1 LPEARTGP
9 GTTKTD
15 QTQIK
20 RPRYMGIATF
30 MRAPLVQNLS
40 SIDIALAGVPFD
52 GGVTNRS
59 GARHGP
65 REVRNQSSLMRTVHP
80 VTRQNPFDLKRI
92 GDIGDIDLPDLFD
105 LEASVESIHQ
115 FYLRIAK
122 AGVMPLTA
130 GGDHTISYP
139 ILKALGA
146 RSPLGLVHIDSHT
159 DTWDSFAGSK
169 FMHGTPF
176 RRAIEAG
183 AIDPRRTI
191 QIGIRGAQSS
201 CEGWDYSRDQ
211 GMRVVFM
218 DEVEALGIEG
228 IVREAHRVVSD
239 EPCYLSFD
247 IDALDPAFAPGTG
260 TPEAGGFTMREAIR
274 LVRGLQG
281 LQLVGADLVEV
292 SPPFDIGGVT
302 ALNGATLLYEMLCL
316 LACRPNSRGQRRK
329 A

>member
-1 LPEARTGP
+1 M
-9 GTTKTD
+9 KTD

-30 MRAPLVQNLS
+30 MRAPLIQDLS
-40 SIDIALAGVPFD
+40 SIDIALTGVPFD

-65 REVRNQSSLMRTVHP
+65 REVRNQSSLMRAVHP

-122 AGVMPLTA
+122 AGVMPLTT

-176 RRAIEAG
+176 RRAVEAG

-218 DEVEALGIEG
+218 DEVEALGIDG
-228 IVREAHRVVSD
+228 IVWEARRVVAD
-239 EPCYLSFD
+239 APCYLSFD

-260 TPEAGGFTMREAIR
+260 TPEAGGLTMREAIR